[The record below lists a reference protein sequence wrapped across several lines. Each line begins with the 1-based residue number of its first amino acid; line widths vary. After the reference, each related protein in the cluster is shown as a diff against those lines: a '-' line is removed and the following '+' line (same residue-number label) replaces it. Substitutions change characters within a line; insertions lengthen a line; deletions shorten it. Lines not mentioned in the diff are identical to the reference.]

1 MAGYV
6 LLLVATST
14 SGLLTEGEFSR
25 SDPCVRDLD
34 SAACRAV
41 PMIMTKSMKPQISLT
56 ATRMN
61 VSMQKRN

>member
-41 PMIMTKSMKPQISLT
+41 PMIMTKSTERVFCVGVCMLR
-56 ATRMN
+56 AGG
-61 VSMQKRN
+61 